1 MASHVLPAHA
11 NRLVTRLLAGA
22 LSGLLALAPAALAET
37 RAAPAKPQAK
47 TQAKKEAKPAKKKR
61 MTTQEKPAPS
71 PKAIAFEKPC
81 ADGTRVRVAAVGD
94 VLLHDLF
101 QKWAA
106 QQKEGFYAA
115 LDPVSDIIRSAD
127 IAFANLEGPAAEGVA
142 SNGKAVRPPA
152 TRYDKSVY
160 RGYPMFN
167 YHPSIVT
174 DLKRAGFDVL
184 LTANNHALD
193 RHQLGADKTIEAIK
207 AAGLAYTGTRHRESM
222 TAPWYVV
229 TPVKVAGATYN
240 IGWLGCTYGTNGVPD
255 RANQVLKCYDQ
266 RDEVLENIRALAK
279 RVDVH
284 AIFFTPHWGSEYQH
298 KAEEKQTALAKDVLE
313 AGATAVIGSHPHV
326 MQPFEKYVTKDGR
339 ETVIAYSLGNFVSN
353 QIGLPRLSSAIL
365 LLSLGP
371 DGKGKLQM
379 ASIGWVPLRMQVR
392 NGFRVDAID
401 RLKAPDGRDSRTHL
415 VRHLPEGN
423 IHPPTTPFATQVAGT
438 CPTPRT

>member
-1 MASHVLPAHA
+1 MTSHVLPTRDAHF
-11 NRLVTRLLAGA
+11 VSRLLAGA
-22 LSGLLALAPAALAET
+22 LCGLVALAPAALAET
-37 RAAPAKPQAK
+37 RANPAKPQTAN
-47 TQAKKEAKPAKKKR
+47 QQKPAKKKR
-61 MTTQEKPAPS
+61 MTEEKPAPS
-71 PKAIAFEKPC
+71 PKTIAFEKPC

-94 VLLHDLF
+94 VLLHDMF

-106 QQKEGFYAA
+106 GQKEGFYSA

-127 IAFANLEGPAAEGVA
+127 IAFANLEGPAAEGIA
-142 SNGKAVRPPA
+142 SSGKAVRPPA

-207 AAGLAYTGTRHRESM
+207 AAGLAYTGTRHRENMS
-222 TAPWYVV
+222 APWYVV
-229 TPVKVAGATYN
+229 TPVTVGNATYN
-240 IGWLGCTYGTNGVPD
+240 IGWLGCAYGTNGVPD

-266 RDEVLENIRALAK
+266 RDEVLENIRTLAK
-279 RVDVH
+279 RADVH
-284 AIFFTPHWGSEYQH
+284 AIFFTPHWGNEYQP
-298 KAEEKQTALAKDVLE
+298 KPDEKQTALAKDVLE
-313 AGATAVIGSHPHV
+313 AGATAVIGTHPHV
-326 MQPFEKYVTKDGR
+326 IQPVEKYVTKDGR
-339 ETVIAYSLGNFVSN
+339 ETFIAYSLGNFVSN

-365 LLSLGP
+365 LLALGP

-379 ASIGWVPLRMQVR
+379 ASIGWIPLRMQVR

-401 RLKAPDGRDSRTHL
+401 RLKAPDGRDSRVHL

-423 IHPPTTPFATQVAGT
+423 IHPPSTPFATQVAGA

>member
-1 MASHVLPAHA
+1 MTPQLPSARA
-11 NRLVTRLLAGA
+11 DRLLTGLLAGA
-22 LSGLLALAPAALAET
+22 LCGLLALAPAALAES
-37 RAAPAKPQAK
+37 RAAPAKPQTK
-47 TQAKKEAKPAKKKR
+47 TQANNQPKPAKKKR

-81 ADGTRVRVAAVGD
+81 ADATRVRVAAVGD
-94 VLLHDLF
+94 VLLHDMF

-106 QQKEGFYAA
+106 TQKEGFYAA

-142 SNGKAVRPPA
+142 SNGKAVRAPA
-152 TRYDKSVY
+152 TRYDKNVY

-207 AAGLAYTGTRHRESM
+207 AAGLAYTGTRHRDAM
-222 TAPWYVV
+222 NAPWYVV
-229 TPVKVAGATYN
+229 TPVKVGNATYN
-240 IGWLGCTYGTNGVPD
+240 IGWLGCAYGTNGVPD
-255 RANQVLKCYDQ
+255 KANQVLKCYDQ
-266 RDEVLENIRALAK
+266 RDEVLENIRTLAK
-279 RVDVH
+279 RADVH
-284 AIFFTPHWGSEYQH
+284 AIFFTPHWGNEYQH
-298 KAEEKQTALAKDVLE
+298 RPDEKQAALAKDALE
-313 AGATAVIGSHPHV
+313 AGATAVIGTHPHV
-326 MQPFEKYVTKDGR
+326 IQPIEKYVTKDGR

-365 LLSLGP
+365 LLALGT

-392 NGFRVDAID
+392 GGFRVDAID
-401 RLKAPDGRDSRTHL
+401 RLKVPDGRDSRTHL

-423 IHPPTTPFATQVAGT
+423 IHPPATPFATQVAGT
-438 CPTPRT
+438 CPSPRT

>member
-1 MASHVLPAHA
+1 MTPLRLPARPA
-11 NRLVTRLLAGA
+11 RLLSSVLAGA
-22 LSGLLALAPAALAET
+22 LCGLVVLAPAAIAET
-37 RAAPAKPQAK
+37 KPNPAQLQAK
-47 TQAKKEAKPAKKKR
+47 NQPKPAKKKR
-61 MTTQEKPAPS
+61 MTEEKPTPS
-71 PKAIAFEKPC
+71 PKTIAFEKPC
-81 ADGTRVRVAAVGD
+81 AEGPRLRVAAVGD
-94 VLLHDLF
+94 VLLHDMF

-106 QQKEGFYAA
+106 GQKEGFYAA
-115 LDPVSDIIRSAD
+115 LDPVSDIIRNAD

-142 SNGKAVRPPA
+142 SNGKEVRAPA

-184 LTANNHALD
+184 LTANNHSLD
-193 RHQLGADKTIEAIK
+193 RHQLGVDKTIDAIK
-207 AAGLAYTGTRHRESM
+207 AAGLAFTGTRHRQNM

-229 TPVKVAGATYN
+229 TPVKVGNVTYN
-240 IGWLGCTYGTNGVPD
+240 VGWLGCAYGTNGVPD

-279 RVDVH
+279 RADVH
-284 AIFFTPHWGSEYQH
+284 AIFFAPHWGGEYSH
-298 KAEEKQTALAKDVLE
+298 KADAQQTALAKDVLE

-326 MQPFEKYVTKDGR
+326 MQPLEKYVTKDGR
-339 ETVIAYSLGNFVSN
+339 ETFIAYSLGNFVSN

-401 RLKAPDGRDSRTHL
+401 RLKAPDGRDSRLHL

-423 IHPPTTPFATQVAGT
+423 IHPPATPFATQVAGT
-438 CPTPRT
+438 CPSPRT

>member
-1 MASHVLPAHA
+1 MTPQVPFARAD
-11 NRLVTRLLAGA
+11 RLFLRLLAGA

-37 RAAPAKPQAK
+37 RSQPAKPQAK
-47 TQAKKEAKPAKKKR
+47 NQAKPAKKKR
-61 MTTQEKPAPS
+61 MTKQEKPAPA
-71 PKAIAFEKPC
+71 PKPIAFEKPC
-81 ADGTRVRVAAVGD
+81 ADATRVRVAAVGD
-94 VLLHDLF
+94 VLLHDMF
-101 QKWAA
+101 QRWAA

-115 LDPVSDIIRSAD
+115 LAPVADIIRSAD

-184 LTANNHALD
+184 LTANNHSLD

-207 AAGLAYTGTRHRESM
+207 AAGLAYTGTRHRTAM
-222 TAPWYVV
+222 AAPWYVV
-229 TPVKVAGATYN
+229 TPVKVGSATYN

-266 RDEVLENIRALAK
+266 RDEVLENIRTLAK
-279 RVDVH
+279 RADVH
-284 AIFFTPHWGSEYQH
+284 AVFFTPHWGGEYSH
-298 KAEEKQTALAKDVLE
+298 KADEKQTALAKDVLE

-326 MQPFEKYVTKDGR
+326 MQPLEKYVTKDGR
-339 ETVIAYSLGNFVSN
+339 ETFIAYSLGNFVSN

-365 LLSLGP
+365 LLALGP

-392 NGFRVDAID
+392 GGFRVDAID

-423 IHPPTTPFATQVAGT
+423 IHPPTTPFATQVAGA
-438 CPTPRT
+438 CPSPRT

>member
-1 MASHVLPAHA
+1 MTPRFLPARSA
-11 NRLVTRLLAGA
+11 RPFSRLLAGA
-22 LSGLLALAPAALAET
+22 LYALVALAPAALAET

-47 TQAKKEAKPAKKKR
+47 NQAKPAKKKR

-81 ADGTRVRVAAVGD
+81 ADGTRLRVAAVGD
-94 VLLHDLF
+94 VLLHDMF

-106 QQKEGFYAA
+106 AQKEGFYAA
-115 LDPVSDIIRSAD
+115 LDPVADIIRSAD

-184 LTANNHALD
+184 TTANNHSLD
-193 RHQLGADKTIEAIK
+193 RHQLGADKTIETIK
-207 AAGLAYTGTRHRESM
+207 AAGLAHTGTRHRANM
-222 TAPWYVV
+222 TAPWYAI
-229 TPVKVAGATYN
+229 TPVKVGSATFN
-240 IGWLGCTYGTNGVPD
+240 IGWLGCAYGTNGVPD

-279 RVDVH
+279 RADVH
-284 AIFFTPHWGSEYQH
+284 AILFTPHWGGEYQH
-298 KAEEKQTALAKDVLE
+298 KPDEKQAALAKDVLE

-326 MQPFEKYVTKDGR
+326 MQPVEKYTTKDGR

-365 LLSLGP
+365 LLALGP

-401 RLKAPDGRDSRTHL
+401 RLKAPDGRDSRVHL

-423 IHPPTTPFATQVAGT
+423 IHPPTAPFATQVAGT
-438 CPTPRT
+438 CPSPRT

>member
-1 MASHVLPAHA
+1 MTSQNFPARPA
-11 NRLVTRLLAGA
+11 RLLASVLAGT
-22 LSGLLALAPAALAET
+22 LCGLVALAPAALA
-37 RAAPAKPQAK
+37 QAK
-47 TQAKKEAKPAKKKR
+47 TDPALLQAKNQPKPAKKKR
-61 MTTQEKPAPS
+61 MTTEEKAAPS

-81 ADGTRVRVAAVGD
+81 AEGPRVRVAAVGD
-94 VLLHDLF
+94 VLLHDML

-106 QQKEGFYAA
+106 GQKEGFYAA
-115 LDPVSDIIRSAD
+115 LDPVSDIIRAAD
-127 IAFANLEGPAAEGVA
+127 ISFANLEGPAAEGVA
-142 SNGKAVRPPA
+142 SNGKEVRAPA
-152 TRYDKSVY
+152 TRYDKNVY

-174 DLKRAGFDVL
+174 DLKRAGFRVL
-184 LTANNHALD
+184 LTANNHSLD

-207 AAGLAYTGTRHRESM
+207 AAGLAYTGTRHRDAMS
-222 TAPWYVV
+222 APWYVV
-229 TPVKVAGATYN
+229 TPVKVGDATYN
-240 IGWLGCTYGTNGVPD
+240 IGWLGCAYGTNGVPD

-266 RDEVLENIRALAK
+266 RDEVLENIRTLAK
-279 RVDVH
+279 RADVH
-284 AIFFTPHWGSEYQH
+284 AIFFTPHWGGEYSH
-298 KAEEKQTALAKDVLE
+298 KADAQQTALARDVLE

-379 ASIGWVPLRMQVR
+379 ASMGWVPLRMQVK

-401 RLKAPDGRDSRTHL
+401 RLKAPDGRDSRVHL

-423 IHPPTTPFATQVAGT
+423 IHPPAAPFATQVAGT

>member
-1 MASHVLPAHA
+1 MTPQDLPARA
-11 NRLVTRLLAGA
+11 DRLAARLLAGA
-22 LSGLLALAPAALAET
+22 LCGLLALAPAALAET

-47 TQAKKEAKPAKKKR
+47 PQAKNQAKPAKKKR
-61 MTTQEKPAPS
+61 MTTEQKPAPS

-94 VLLHDLF
+94 VLLHDML

-106 QQKEGFYAA
+106 SQKEGFYAA
-115 LDPVSDIIRSAD
+115 LDSVSDIIRAAD

-184 LTANNHALD
+184 LTANNHSLD

-207 AAGLAYTGTRHRESM
+207 AAGLAYTGTRHREAM

-229 TPVKVAGATYN
+229 TPVKVGGATYN
-240 IGWLGCTYGTNGVPD
+240 IGWLGCAYGTNGVPD

-279 RVDVH
+279 RADVH
-284 AIFFTPHWGSEYQH
+284 AIFFTPHWGGEYSH
-298 KAEEKQTALAKDVLE
+298 KPDEKQTALAKDVLE

-326 MQPFEKYVTKDGR
+326 MQPFEKYATKDGR

-365 LLSLGP
+365 LLALGP

-392 NGFRVDAID
+392 GGFRVDAID
-401 RLKAPDGRDSRTHL
+401 RLKAPDGRDSRIHL
-415 VRHLPEGN
+415 ARYLPEGN
-423 IHPPTTPFATQVAGT
+423 IHPPTAPFATQVAGT
-438 CPTPRT
+438 CPSPRT